1 MVTRAKHARQ
11 VACTQRLIL
20 LSDLTDEEMKA
31 GGRLLWV
38 AVDTSG
44 RQFADASQA
53 EAEKMLTEYNHP
65 KEP

>member
-1 MVTRAKHARQ
+1 MSTRTKHARM

-44 RQFADASQA
+44 SQFADPVQA
-53 EAEKMLTEYNHP
+53 EAEKMLAEYNHL
-65 KEP
+65 KKV